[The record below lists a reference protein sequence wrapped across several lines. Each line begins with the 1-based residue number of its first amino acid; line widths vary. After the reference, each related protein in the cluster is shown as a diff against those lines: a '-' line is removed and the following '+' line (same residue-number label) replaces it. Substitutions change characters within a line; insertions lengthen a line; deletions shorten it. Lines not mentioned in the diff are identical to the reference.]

1 MGRSPAGILYCR
13 SLFVQ
18 TGAQPFV
25 LYPDIRVTFHLG
37 DAGRWRQT
45 GTSHEFAEPL
55 RGLHTRPVGGEFR
68 GPGRFLS
75 VSLVPWA
82 AYSIL
87 GVPMHQLVDS
97 VVELRDV
104 ARGLLAGLRGQRDL
118 RKVAAFLGD
127 RITHGHACAGEVID
141 AWNELSRVA
150 GRISV
155 GALAKQVG
163 LGQRWL
169 EARFREQIG
178 LSPKVAAKLFRVRNA
193 RGLLAAG
200 NPVARTAAECGYYD
214 QAHLCREFKAVTG
227 QTPTQFTSMTSD
239 SYKTTPAG
247 VAHPERGVR
256 EGGKQ

>member
-1 MGRSPAGILYCR
+1 
-13 SLFVQ
+13 
-18 TGAQPFV
+18 
-25 LYPDIRVTFHLG
+25 
-37 DAGRWRQT
+37 
-45 GTSHEFAEPL
+45 
-55 RGLHTRPVGGEFR
+55 
-68 GPGRFLS
+68 
-75 VSLVPWA
+75 
-82 AYSIL
+82 
-87 GVPMHQLVDS
+87 
-97 VVELRDV
+97 
-104 ARGLLAGLRGQRDL
+104 
-118 RKVAAFLGD
+118 
-127 RITHGHACAGEVID
+127 
-141 AWNELSRVA
+141 VA

-169 EARFREQIG
+169 EARFHEQIG

-239 SYKTTPAG
+239 SYKTAPVG
-247 VAHPERGVR
+247 VDHAERGVR